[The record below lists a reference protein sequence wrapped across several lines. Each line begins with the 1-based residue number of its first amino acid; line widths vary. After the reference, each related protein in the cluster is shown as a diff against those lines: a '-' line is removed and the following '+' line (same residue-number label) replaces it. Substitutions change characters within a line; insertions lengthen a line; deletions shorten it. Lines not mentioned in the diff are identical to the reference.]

1 MIRCCSGDERI
12 NKRADSTV
20 QEEAELLQ
28 AIDTY
33 NPSTEHYER
42 VSDFLELLDE
52 FDSVTRKGFIEEIER
67 HASSASLLRQYCGTE

>member
-1 MIRCCSGDERI
+1 MIRCCSDERI
-12 NKRADSTV
+12 HKRADSTV
-20 QEEAELLQ
+20 QEAELLQ

-33 NPSTEHYER
+33 NPSAEHYER